1 IATSFSNSLLSLNS
15 REFPA
20 NVPLEIDHSLLFTI
34 GLGVNPCATCINGSR
49 VVAAINNISFV
60 MPSTSSLLQA
70 HFFNLSRVFTA
81 DFPGKPPLAFNYTG
95 TGPRNLRT
103 LTGTRLYRLRY
114 NSTVQLVLQ
123 DTGIIAPESHP
134 IHLHGFNFF
143 VVGMGVGNYNP
154 KASPSVFN
162 LVDPI
167 ERNTV
172 GVPSGG
178 WAVLRFRADNP

>member
-1 IATSFSNSLLSLNS
+1 M
-15 REFPA
+15 
-20 NVPLEIDHSLLFTI
+20 
-34 GLGVNPCATCINGSR
+34 
-49 VVAAINNISFV
+49 VAAINNVSFV
-60 MPSTSSLLQA
+60 MPSIASLLQA
-70 HFFNLSRVFTA
+70 HFFNLSGVFTA
-81 DFPGKPPLAFNYTG
+81 DFPANPPVAFNYTG
-95 TGPRNLRT
+95 AGPSNLKT
-103 LTGTRLYRLRY
+103 MSGTRIYRLDY

-143 VVGMGVGNYNP
+143 VVGKGIGNYDP
-154 KASPSVFN
+154 KASPSAFN

-178 WAVLRFRADNP
+178 WAALRFRADNPGTP